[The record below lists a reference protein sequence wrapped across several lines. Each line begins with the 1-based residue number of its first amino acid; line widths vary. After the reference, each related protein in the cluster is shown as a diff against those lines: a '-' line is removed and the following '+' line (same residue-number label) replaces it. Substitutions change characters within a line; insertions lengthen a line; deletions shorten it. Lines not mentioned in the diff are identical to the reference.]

1 MNWGNIFGFC
11 ITYVLLSIPS
21 DVQAKQIIDE
31 TALES
36 IESVSWISPIRDVA
50 MDGSMITY
58 ISKNPTAVP
67 LFFPK
72 LVPIFSFID
81 KGNTKFFTLEELSK
95 NPRLGPRPVFS
106 RGSRQYYAE
115 APEEKEDEK
124 VTSLEN
130 RLREL
135 EAKLLESQSKPVHR
149 PNDEEL
155 QAFILEGNEHLSQE
169 QRLAYL
175 SRVISEA
182 KQSTRAIS
190 DSSVRVTKINTPP
203 LRFEGNDITPPDFLS
218 IPEPPT
224 FEESYSQTSA
234 NSNDQKLN
242 KSILK
247 FKASVPTPQGT
258 ERPAQASEFYLTTR
272 NLHDLLSDLNLNRA
286 LAGEVKSVAELWA
299 HAEKDSSANPEIA
312 LGVKSILLQ
321 AKVGKARTDPFGNA
335 ELDGVSPN
343 DGYFLIGID
352 KDDQT
357 GVVTIWSKHIEVAPG
372 ENMVEL
378 TTNDVI
384 YHE

>member
-1 MNWGNIFGFC
+1 M
-11 ITYVLLSIPS
+11 
-21 DVQAKQIIDE
+21 
-31 TALES
+31 
-36 IESVSWISPIRDVA
+36 
-50 MDGSMITY
+50 
-58 ISKNPTAVP
+58 
-67 LFFPK
+67 
-72 LVPIFSFID
+72 
-81 KGNTKFFTLEELSK
+81 
-95 NPRLGPRPVFS
+95 
-106 RGSRQYYAE
+106 
-115 APEEKEDEK
+115 
-124 VTSLEN
+124 
-130 RLREL
+130 
-135 EAKLLESQSKPVHR
+135 
-149 PNDEEL
+149 
-155 QAFILEGNEHLSQE
+155 EGNEHLSQE

-182 KQSTRAIS
+182 KQ
-190 DSSVRVTKINTPP
+190 NTPSTPNPSVAITRP
-203 LRFEGNDITPPDFLS
+203 LSSPDRFTRNDETPPDFLS
-218 IPEPPT
+218 IPVPPT
-224 FEESYSQTSA
+224 FEDSYSPTSV
-234 NSNDQKLN
+234 NSYDQKLN

-321 AKVGKARTDPFGNA
+321 AKVGKARTDPFGKA

>member
-1 MNWGNIFGFC
+1 MNLGNIFGFG
-11 ITYVLLSIPS
+11 ITFAFLSFQS
-21 DVQAKQIIDE
+21 DAQTSQIIDE
-31 TALES
+31 KDLES
-36 IESVSWISPIRDVA
+36 IESVSWISPIRNVA
-50 MDGSMITY
+50 MDGSMIAY
-58 ISKNPTAVP
+58 ISRNSTAVP

-95 NPRLGPRPVFS
+95 NPRLGPRPVF
-106 RGSRQYYAE
+106 RQGSPKYYAE
-115 APEEKEDEK
+115 TPEEKEDKK
-124 VTSLEN
+124 VSSLEN

-149 PNDEEL
+149 PNDDEL

-182 KQSTRAIS
+182 KQ
-190 DSSVRVTKINTPP
+190 NTPSTP
-203 LRFEGNDITPPDFLS
+203 DPSVAITRPPASPARFTRNDETPPDFLS
-218 IPEPPT
+218 IPVPPT
-224 FEESYSQTSA
+224 FEDNYSPTSVNSY
-234 NSNDQKLN
+234 DQKLN

-321 AKVGKARTDPFGNA
+321 AKVGKARTDPFGKA

>member
-1 MNWGNIFGFC
+1 MNWGNIFGFG
-11 ITYVLLSIPS
+11 ITFVFLSIQS
-21 DVQAKQIIDE
+21 DVQARQIIDE
-31 TALES
+31 KDLES
-36 IESVSWISPIRDVA
+36 IESVSWISPIRNVA
-50 MDGSMITY
+50 KDGSMIAY
-58 ISKNPTAVP
+58 ISRNPTAVP

-95 NPRLGPRPVFS
+95 NPRLGPRPVF
-106 RGSRQYYAE
+106 RQGSPKYYAE
-115 APEEKEDEK
+115 TPEEKEDKK
-124 VTSLEN
+124 VSSLEN

-149 PNDEEL
+149 PNDDEL

-182 KQSTRAIS
+182 KQ
-190 DSSVRVTKINTPP
+190 NTPSPPDPSVAITRP
-203 LRFEGNDITPPDFLS
+203 LSSPDRFTRNDENPPDFLS
-218 IPEPPT
+218 IPVPPT
-224 FEESYSQTSA
+224 FEDSYSQSSV
-234 NSNDQKLN
+234 NSYDQKLN

-321 AKVGKARTDPFGNA
+321 AKVGKARTDPFGKA
-335 ELDGVSPN
+335 ELDDVSPN

>member
-1 MNWGNIFGFC
+1 MNLGNIFGFG
-11 ITYVLLSIPS
+11 ITFAFLSFQS
-21 DVQAKQIIDE
+21 DAQTSQIIDE
-31 TALES
+31 KDLES
-36 IESVSWISPIRDVA
+36 IESVSWISPIRNVA
-50 MDGSMITY
+50 MDGSMIAY
-58 ISKNPTAVP
+58 ISRNPTAVP

-95 NPRLGPRPVFS
+95 NPRLGPRPVF
-106 RGSRQYYAE
+106 RQGSPKYYANT
-115 APEEKEDEK
+115 PEEKEDKK
-124 VTSLEN
+124 VSSLEN

-135 EAKLLESQSKPVHR
+135 EAKLLETQSKPVHR
-149 PNDEEL
+149 PNDDEL

-182 KQSTRAIS
+182 KQ
-190 DSSVRVTKINTPP
+190 NTPSTPNPSVAITRP
-203 LRFEGNDITPPDFLS
+203 LSSPDRFTRNDETPPDFLS
-218 IPEPPT
+218 IPVPPT
-224 FEESYSQTSA
+224 FEDSYSPTSV
-234 NSNDQKLN
+234 NSYDQKLN

-321 AKVGKARTDPFGNA
+321 AKVGKARTDPFGKA

>member
-1 MNWGNIFGFC
+1 MNLGNIFGFG
-11 ITYVLLSIPS
+11 ITFAFLSFQS
-21 DVQAKQIIDE
+21 DAQTSQIIDE
-31 TALES
+31 KDLES
-36 IESVSWISPIRDVA
+36 IESVSWISPIRNVA
-50 MDGSMITY
+50 MDGSMIAY
-58 ISKNPTAVP
+58 ISRNSTAVP

-95 NPRLGPRPVFS
+95 NPRLGPRPVF
-106 RGSRQYYAE
+106 RQGSPKYYAE
-115 APEEKEDEK
+115 TPEEKEDKK
-124 VTSLEN
+124 VSSLEN

-149 PNDEEL
+149 PNDDEL
-155 QAFILEGNEHLSQE
+155 KAFILEGNEHLSQE

-182 KQSTRAIS
+182 KQ
-190 DSSVRVTKINTPP
+190 NTPSTP
-203 LRFEGNDITPPDFLS
+203 DPSVAITRPPASPARFTRNDETPPDFLS
-218 IPEPPT
+218 IPVPPT
-224 FEESYSQTSA
+224 FEDNYSPTSVNSY
-234 NSNDQKLN
+234 DQKLN

-321 AKVGKARTDPFGNA
+321 AKVGKARTDPFGKA

>member
-1 MNWGNIFGFC
+1 MNWGNIFGFS
-11 ITYVLLSIPS
+11 ITFVFLSFQS
-21 DVQAKQIIDE
+21 DAQASQIIDE
-31 TALES
+31 KDLES
-36 IESVSWISPIRDVA
+36 IESVSWISPIRNVA
-50 MDGSMITY
+50 MDGSMIAY
-58 ISKNPTAVP
+58 ISRNPTAVP

-95 NPRLGPRPVFS
+95 NPRLGPRPVF
-106 RGSRQYYAE
+106 RQGSPKYYANT
-115 APEEKEDEK
+115 PEEKEDKK
-124 VTSLEN
+124 VSSLEN

-135 EAKLLESQSKPVHR
+135 EAKLLETQSKPVHR
-149 PNDEEL
+149 PNDDEL

-182 KQSTRAIS
+182 KQ
-190 DSSVRVTKINTPP
+190 NTPSTPNPSVAITRP
-203 LRFEGNDITPPDFLS
+203 LSSPDRFTRNDETPPDFLS
-218 IPEPPT
+218 IPVPPT
-224 FEESYSQTSA
+224 FEDSYSPTSV
-234 NSNDQKLN
+234 NSYDQKLN

-321 AKVGKARTDPFGNA
+321 AKVGKARTDPFGKA

>member
-1 MNWGNIFGFC
+1 MNWGNIFGFG
-11 ITYVLLSIPS
+11 ITFVFLSFQS
-21 DVQAKQIIDE
+21 DVQARQIIDE
-31 TALES
+31 KDLDS
-36 IESVSWISPIRDVA
+36 IDSVSWISPIRDVA
-50 MDGSMITY
+50 KDGSMIAY

-72 LVPIFSFID
+72 LVPVFSFID

-95 NPRLGPRPVFS
+95 NPRLGPRPVF
-106 RGSRQYYAE
+106 RQGSSKYYAE
-115 APEEKEDEK
+115 TPEEKEDKK
-124 VTSLEN
+124 VSSLEN

-135 EAKLLESQSKPVHR
+135 EAKLLETQSKPVHR
-149 PNDEEL
+149 PNDDEL

-175 SRVISEA
+175 SRVITEA
-182 KQSTRAIS
+182 KQNIPSTPNPSVAIT
-190 DSSVRVTKINTPP
+190 RP
-203 LRFEGNDITPPDFLS
+203 LTSPDRLSRNDETPPDFLS

-224 FEESYSQTSA
+224 FEESYSQSSV
-234 NSNDQKLN
+234 NSFDQRLN

-321 AKVGKARTDPFGNA
+321 AKVGKTRTDPFGKA